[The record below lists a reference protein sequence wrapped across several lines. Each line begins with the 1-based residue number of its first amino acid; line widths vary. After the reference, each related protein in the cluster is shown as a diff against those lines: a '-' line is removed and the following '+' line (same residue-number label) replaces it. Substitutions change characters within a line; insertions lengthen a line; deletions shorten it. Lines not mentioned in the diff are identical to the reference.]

1 MLKTDANYSNLHPWW
16 WRGSSSITTGTRS
29 SGAFNADPFVAF
41 HLFRSA
47 SPLSEFSEPRQRR
60 SLDWMIT
67 YSSFII
73 YIYQSGIMT
82 RKEKQCYES
91 VIPVVNLF
99 WVPATWFVSA
109 LNEAVSAGTLKN
121 EYGAKLIMEVWYI
134 KEFLD
139 CSLKH
144 FTSNYPLE
152 R

>member
-1 MLKTDANYSNLHPWW
+1 
-16 WRGSSSITTGTRS
+16 
-29 SGAFNADPFVAF
+29 
-41 HLFRSA
+41 
-47 SPLSEFSEPRQRR
+47 
-60 SLDWMIT
+60 MIT

-121 EYGAKLIMEVWYI
+121 ESGAKLIMEV
-134 KEFLD
+134 
-139 CSLKH
+139 
-144 FTSNYPLE
+144 
-152 R
+152 